1 MIFRPDLI
9 LIDGTSYIYRAFHAL
24 PPLTTKEGKPTGAT
38 RGFASMIRKLISTY
52 PGVPMVMVFD
62 AKGPNFRND
71 YYEPY
76 KKNRPPMPNELRVQ
90 IDDIKKLSELFCFSI
105 EEVVGVEADDVIATL
120 AEKFGKDKKILISSP
135 DKDLTQLVTNNII
148 QHNSMSNEFFN
159 EEYVLE
165 KFGVSPNQ
173 ISELLAL
180 VGDKADNIPGITK
193 VGNKTAAKWLNQH
206 GSLDNLLKH
215 ADEITGVVG
224 ENLRNEKDFLKRNLF
239 LVSLKKDLSF
249 DLQIDEIKVP
259 EQSNK
264 GLQDFFKELEFNAFV
279 TEEQAEKKV
288 VEYRTLKSI
297 DDLSMIENLIHESK
311 CFAFDTE
318 TTSIDSLEAELVGVS
333 FSFEAN
339 SGYYLPIAH
348 QEKTAISR
356 DEALRWLKQIIEASQ
371 DKVIGQ
377 NLKYD
382 LQVLRNH
389 QIHIKKFYADTML
402 MSYSINS
409 TASRHNLD
417 ALAEYYLNI
426 KTIKFED
433 VMGKGKNKLKNFS
446 EVPIK
451 EATNYAAEDADITL
465 QLYRTFE
472 TKIDDKTTKMLQEIE
487 YPMIFVLME
496 MEATGAL
503 IDIKHLNSLSN
514 NFGSKLINLVQKIH
528 KHSGAVFNIDSP
540 KQLSEVLF
548 DKMGIEA
555 KGLKKTSSGY
565 YSTSEAV
572 LQKLADENE
581 IIKDILEY
589 RTLAKLKSTY
599 TDKLS
604 EICDLGS
611 RVHTSYHQ
619 AVTSTG
625 RLSSSDPNLQNIPIR
640 TKDGIVIREAFI
652 APQGKKLLAIDYSQ
666 IELRLMA
673 HYSNDEIM
681 VKSFNNNED
690 IHKRTASEI
699 FGVNIQ
705 DVDDDMRRKAKTINF
720 GLLYGMSAFGLSNQL
735 SVTRAEADIFL
746 ESYFDRYSGVSAF
759 MKNIV
764 EDAKGKKYVET
775 LHGRKIHVPNIE
787 SSNYLMRQASER
799 AAINGPLQGSA
810 ADIIKIAMIKIAEWI
825 QGNDQEIKM
834 ILQVHDELIFEVPD
848 SYGEENIEP
857 IIKLMEQSTEINVP
871 LKAEYG
877 FGSNWREAH

>member
-215 ADEITGVVG
+215 ADEIKGVVG

-288 VEYRTLKSI
+288 VEYKTLKSI

-528 KHSGAVFNIDSP
+528 KHSGVVFNIDSP

-699 FGVNIQ
+699 FGVDIQ

>member
-389 QIHIKKFYADTML
+389 QINIKKFYADTML

-528 KHSGAVFNIDSP
+528 KHSGVVFNIDSP

-565 YSTSEAV
+565 YSTSESV

-640 TKDGIVIREAFI
+640 TKDGVVIREAFI

-699 FGVNIQ
+699 FGVDIQ

-825 QGNDQEIKM
+825 EGNDQEIKM

>member
-389 QIHIKKFYADTML
+389 QINIKKFYADTML

-528 KHSGAVFNIDSP
+528 KHSGVVFNIDSP

-699 FGVNIQ
+699 FGVDIQ

-825 QGNDQEIKM
+825 ESNDQEIKM